1 MRLLSMTAVDTGSGG
16 GDGSKL
22 MGPPRGRSARD
33 ESSEFE
39 NDDEKFHKYQGEVFC
54 NRALNMR
61 RVMAVGF
68 DMDYTLA
75 QYIPET
81 FELLA
86 HRGAMD
92 KLVNFMM
99 YPEEIRD
106 LPDYDPN
113 FFQRGLMIDKERG
126 NIIKMDRHSYVKVA
140 YHGTKL
146 LDKAERAHMYGSATQ
161 KDFSASQFAPIDTL
175 FSLPDA
181 FMYSQLVTFID
192 ENQNK
197 YPQLKNKTYKQI
209 YADVRRAVD
218 LCHRDGVIKD
228 MVGLDPGKYIQA
240 EPGIIDMLKRYRA
253 SGRKVFLLT
262 NSLWDYTNVV
272 MNHMTGYSKESERNL
287 KWLDLFDLVLV
298 GACKPQFLENE
309 RLPLF
314 RCHTQ
319 DGLGRI
325 SNMDNALFDPPS
337 QTLDAGKVF
346 QGGNYQHLH
355 YLLGVQGEQIV
366 YAGDHMFSD
375 VIRGKRSLGWRTVLV
390 IPELQSEIDVALR
403 QSVRRKRIQELRELR
418 DELDE
423 WIDRLSLLLVSCER
437 DENCALTDREVAI
450 ETEREKAVE
459 ELNAVKTAFADELR
473 QYHESF
479 HPVWGQMLKVGY
491 QNSRFAQQVQQY
503 ACLYTSKV
511 SNLGLVS
518 PEMSFRTQLDLMPH
532 DQLEETPI
540 RRILRTRARHVY
552 RALEE
557 GSQEDYGRAR

>member
-1 MRLLSMTAVDTGSGG
+1 MRSMSMTAVD
-16 GDGSKL
+16 DGSVEEAVLK
-22 MGPPRGRSARD
+22 GPPIGRKNDEHELEYDERG
-33 ESSEFE
+33 
-39 NDDEKFHKYQGEVFC
+39 DEKFQRYQGEVFC
-54 NRALNMR
+54 NRALNMK

-75 QYIPET
+75 QYIPQS

-92 KLVNFMM
+92 KLVNFMG
-99 YPEEIRD
+99 YPDEIKD

-126 NIIKMDRHSYVKVA
+126 NIIKMDRHSYVKIA
-140 YHGTKL
+140 YHGTTPMNK
-146 LDKAERAHMYGSATQ
+146 EQRTEIYGSSTQ
-161 KDFSASQFAPIDTL
+161 KDFSAGIFAPIDTL

-181 FMYSQLVTFID
+181 FMYSQLVTFVD
-192 ENQNK
+192 SK
-197 YPQLKNKTYKQI
+197 KDKFPDLRTKSYKQI
-209 YADVRRAVD
+209 YADVRRSVD

-228 MVGLDPGKYIQA
+228 MVGLDPGKYIQS
-240 EPGIIDMLKRYRA
+240 EPGIVDMLKRYRA
-253 SGRKVFLLT
+253 SGRKVFLVT

-272 MNHMTGYSKESERNL
+272 MNHIFGFSDENDRNL
-287 KWLDLFDLVLV
+287 DWLNLFDIVIV
-298 GACKPQFLENE
+298 GACKPQFFENDK
-309 RLPLF
+309 LPLF
-314 RCHTQ
+314 RVHAK
-319 DGLGRI
+319 DGLNRL
-325 SNMDNALFDPPS
+325 SNMDNALFDAPKD
-337 QTLDAGKVF
+337 TLSVGNVF
-346 QGGNYQHLH
+346 QGGNWQHLH

-390 IPELQSEIDVALR
+390 IPELQSEVDVALR
-403 QSVRRKRIQELRELR
+403 EHVRRKRIQELRELR

-437 DENCALTDREVAI
+437 DKNCALTDREIAI
-450 ETEREKAVE
+450 ETEREKALE
-459 ELNAVKTAFADELR
+459 ELNAVKSAFAEELR
-473 QYHESF
+473 LYHESF

-491 QNSRFAQQVQQY
+491 QNSRFAQQVQSY

-518 PEMSFRTQLDLMPH
+518 PEMNFRTQLDVMPH

-540 RRILRTRARHVY
+540 RRILRARARHLY
-552 RALEE
+552 KALEADT
-557 GSQEDYGRAR
+557 EDYGRAQ